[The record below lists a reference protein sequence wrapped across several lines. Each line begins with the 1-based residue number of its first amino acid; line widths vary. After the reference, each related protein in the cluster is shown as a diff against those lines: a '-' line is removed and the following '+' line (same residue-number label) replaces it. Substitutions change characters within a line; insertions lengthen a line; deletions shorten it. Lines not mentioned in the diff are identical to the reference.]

1 MTACPETLLGL
12 IREKNAE
19 IRRLVAVV
27 QARQEELQLLDSL
40 LEQREDRIA
49 RLRAQ
54 LSLTGTPDTKQ
65 QVRVSPL

>member
-1 MTACPETLLGL
+1 M
-12 IREKNAE
+12 
-19 IRRLVAVV
+19 

-54 LSLTGTPDTKQ
+54 LTRTGTGTAATDQ
-65 QVRVSPL
+65 QVTVV